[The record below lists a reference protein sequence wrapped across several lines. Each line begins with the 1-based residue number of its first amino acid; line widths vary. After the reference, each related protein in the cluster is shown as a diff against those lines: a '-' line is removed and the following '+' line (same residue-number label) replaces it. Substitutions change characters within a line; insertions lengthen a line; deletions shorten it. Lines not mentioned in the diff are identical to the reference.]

1 MVQPVSC
8 LFNKTEPHTIQVR
21 KIVHQPNQL
30 TMCLCNGGHYYKS
43 ECYAVWREILLS
55 RLMFYYRDSP
65 HNYYLF
71 ITVCRYI
78 EHDITICKFPDRYQV
93 RRKEIKR
100 LRNNIEDYHQSILS
114 IIHATTISEYELQDL
129 LITCTNYLNT
139 RLP

>member
-1 MVQPVSC
+1 MVQPVS
-8 LFNKTEPHTIQVR
+8 LFLNKNRTSYDIY
-21 KIVHQPNQL
+21 KITDHQPNQI

-71 ITVCRYI
+71 ITVCRYV
-78 EHDITICKFPDRYQV
+78 EHDITICKFPDRYRV
-93 RRKEIKR
+93 RRREIKR
-100 LRNNIEDYHQSILS
+100 LRNNIEDYHRSILS
-114 IIHATTISEYELQDL
+114 LIHATTISEYELQDL